1 MLKMRNIL
9 IIFILLV
16 IGGLSSIQAQTDTVR
31 LDSNNLVTEEK
42 QPGFGS
48 LFKGPPGRAFL
59 LSAVLPGA
67 GQAYNKR
74 WWKVPIV
81 YAAIGTTVYIL
92 LDNKNE
98 FDRFDDAY
106 RMRVDLGDMSTDE
119 FQGILSLDRINNFRQ
134 VWRKNVQRA
143 YIGLGIIYLIQ
154 ASEAF
159 VDRHLMDFDIDD
171 DISLDLNLKVVPGGI
186 GIVCMF

>member
-1 MLKMRNIL
+1 MTLRYYL
-9 IIFILLV
+9 IFLLLLFV
-16 IGGLSSIQAQTDTVR
+16 QSLDLHGQTTDTIR
-31 LDSNNLVTEEK
+31 LDSSQLIEEK
-42 QPGFGS
+42 KPGFGS

-59 LSAVLPGA
+59 YGAILPGA
-67 GQAYNKR
+67 GQIYNRR

-92 LDNKNE
+92 IDNKNE

-106 RMRVDLGDMSTDE
+106 RMRVDHGDMSTDE
-119 FQGILSLDRINNFRQ
+119 FQGILGLERINNFRQ
-134 VWRKNVQRA
+134 IWRKNVQRA
-143 YIGLGIIYLIQ
+143 YIALGIIYIIQ

-171 DISLDLNLKVVPGGI
+171 DISIDVNLRLTPNGVGVV
-186 GIVCMF
+186 CSF